1 MMINN
6 IKILL
11 GDAAANYTEE
21 QINLMYEM
29 AKAEVETYCRRTLD
43 TELDYCS
50 QKIAV
55 VKLLRMNTEG
65 LAAQSYS
72 GVSES
77 YIEGYPADVMAIL
90 NRKRKVKFL

>member
-1 MMINN
+1 MISN

-21 QINLMYEM
+21 QIRLCYEM
-29 AKAEVETYCRRTLD
+29 AKAEVETYCRRMID
-43 TELDYCS
+43 AELDYCS

-55 VKLLRMNTEG
+55 VKLNRMNTEG
-65 LAAQSYS
+65 LTAQSYS
-72 GVSES
+72 GVNES
-77 YIEGYPADVMAIL
+77 YLDGYPADVVAIL